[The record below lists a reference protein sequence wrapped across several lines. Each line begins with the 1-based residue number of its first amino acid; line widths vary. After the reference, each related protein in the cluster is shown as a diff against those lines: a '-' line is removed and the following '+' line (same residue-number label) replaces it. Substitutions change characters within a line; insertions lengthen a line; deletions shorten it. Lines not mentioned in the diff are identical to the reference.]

1 MNLAFQTKKTQWHF
15 AVEREETHVG
25 RDFSRFSLSSN
36 VTRLAKLQEEGFE
49 RKEGSELADFN
60 GRVGEEGD
68 TDTGCFVRW
77 QVCSS
82 AVPGMVRGLF
92 HLSEQSNGPE
102 PTGRSQPTGQY
113 YYYYHYILGLQSS
126 KNLSMNTLH
135 YV

>member
-1 MNLAFQTKKTQWHF
+1 M
-15 AVEREETHVG
+15 ERGETHVG

-36 VTRLAKLQEEGFE
+36 VTRLAKLQ
-49 RKEGSELADFN
+49 KEGSELADFN

-102 PTGRSQPTGQY
+102 PTGLSQPTGQY
-113 YYYYHYILGLQSS
+113 YYYILGLQSS
-126 KNLSMNTLH
+126 ENLSINTLH